1 MSQSMSHRGL
11 VHCKSALI
19 SKFIMSISMLLVFG
33 STSFADTA
41 VEPTISG
48 LLLEAKAAM
57 EAKEFEVAAD
67 HFQHAQYLIHI
78 EEGVY
83 STSQNQ
89 ILQQLARIQLE
100 QGSFARANRMM
111 ELQHRII
118 GESSDFAP
126 EAMAPSWRALG
137 RWYQETMQP
146 KKSQSAFKAALVI
159 MKEHSLPQSEL
170 ASVYLSMLKNEYLL
184 VACCDIDH
192 AKSQLEEMDL
202 SVEQWLHFGDLALL
216 AGEYEQARSFYVKSD
231 ATLPATPIGADRIDK
246 MAGGYVDAMLQK
258 RGRNSMLTSTEM
270 TPTKLVGAPL
280 PLCESRIADLAGK
293 IDYTNFNINMN
304 FVVNEQG
311 KVRKLKV
318 TETNAPRLVRN
329 LVRKQLQNMRYRP
342 ALTNGEPQLT
352 KLEVTQEFDHL
363 ATRGPAEQRIAA
375 QLGCVAAARA
385 LERDVIVAKVR

>member
-1 MSQSMSHRGL
+1 MSQSTSHREL
-11 VHCKSALI
+11 VPCKTTLI
-19 SKFIMSISMLLVFG
+19 STFIVSILLFF
-33 STSFADTA
+33 STTSQAAT
-41 VEPTISG
+41 VPEPTIPD

-57 EAKEFEVAAD
+57 QAKEFDVAID
-67 HFQHAQYLIHI
+67 HFQHAQHLIHR

-83 STSQNQ
+83 SPSQNQ
-89 ILQQLARIQLE
+89 ILEQLALIQLE
-100 QGSFARANRMM
+100 QGSFARANKMM
-111 ELQHRII
+111 ELQHRIV
-118 GESSDFAP
+118 GEATDYSP
-126 EAMAPSWRALG
+126 EAMALSWRTLG

-146 KKSQSAFKAALVI
+146 KKSQSAFEEALAL

-170 ASVYLSMLKNEYLL
+170 ASVYLGMLKNEYLM
-184 VACCDIDH
+184 VACCDIDN
-192 AKSQLEEMDL
+192 AKSQLEQMDL
-202 SVEQWLHFGDLALL
+202 TAEQWLHFGDLALL
-216 AGEYEQARSFYVKSD
+216 AGEYEQARSFYLNSD

-246 MAGGYVDAMLQK
+246 MAGGYVEAMLQK
-258 RGRNSMLTSTEM
+258 QNRNSLLTSAEM
-270 TPTKLVGAPL
+270 TPTQLVGAPL

-304 FVVNEQG
+304 FAVTEQG

-342 ALTNGEPQLT
+342 ALSNGEPQYS
-352 KLEVTQEFDHL
+352 KLEVTQQFDHL

-385 LERDVIVAKVR
+385 LEKDVLVAKIY